1 MCLLSA
7 SAGFLRHNY
16 DESSQMET
24 VMEHDSQKPNLANS
38 SDLMSNPDST
48 SNLDLANNPDLESQ
62 SSNLGQQAHNLDNSW
77 HSIPTKRSFIVL
89 LVVFSIIMLSAFGA
103 KNLYFRGDYNIFFE
117 GTNKQLMAFD
127 EIQTTFAKTDNLAIV
142 IAPEDGNVF
151 TPETLT
157 LIQNLTVDSWQIPYS
172 SRVDSLAN
180 YQHTEAVEDDLLV
193 EDLLY
198 EEYEHTPE
206 RIAKVKQIALNE
218 PLLKNALVS
227 ASGDVTIVNVTV
239 QLPEVDK
246 TAEVQ
251 EVIAAINTMIAKYQ
265 ADSPNVEFHKA
276 GIIAM
281 NNAFMMSAQEDSSTL
296 VPLMLLVVLVFLTF
310 MLRSFFSV
318 VATLVVIISSIV
330 ATMGLSGWAGMFLST
345 ATVNVPTLVLTL
357 AVADCVH
364 VIVTMRQAMQRGME
378 KARAIQY
385 SIKLNAM
392 PILITSVTTAI
403 GFLMMNMSDSPVL
416 RDFGNLSAL
425 GVIIACFLSV
435 TMLPALLKLLPVK
448 TLPANEA
455 AQNKVTFMD
464 KLGDFVVTNRK
475 ALLPIS
481 TLVIVGA
488 AALIPLNKVNDESVK
503 YFDTSSEFRQ
513 AADFMEQT
521 VSGMTTIS
529 IAVKTNESQAIA
541 DPVFLQA
548 IGDFTDWLR
557 VQPETDHV
565 ATLSDV
571 YMRLNKNMHGDDD
584 SYYQLP
590 LNRELAAQYLLL
602 YEMSLPYGL
611 DLNNQINVDKSS
623 IKMVLTVDNLGSVE
637 LVELE
642 ERIYSWFAANAL
654 QYEVVASSPSLMFAH
669 IGETNM
675 ASMLSTL
682 PITLVLISGLMIF
695 ALRSVRL
702 GVISLVPNI
711 APAIIGFGLW
721 ALISGEINLGLSVVV
736 TLTLGIVVDDA
747 VHFLSKYQRARL
759 EGKSAEEAV
768 RYAFHTV
775 GRALWITTVVL
786 VAGFS
791 VLAMSSFRLNSDMGL
806 LSAIVIFIA
815 LVVDFILLPS
825 LLMIFDKQT
834 HYAVK
839 TQHGSKPD
847 TKSQPS
853 STGELSTS
861 TK

>member
-642 ERIYSWFAANAL
+642 ERIYSWFAANAP

-834 HYAVK
+834 HYADK
-839 TQHGSKPD
+839 PQHESKPSK
-847 TKSQPS
+847 TAQPS
-853 STGELSTS
+853 STGELSAS